1 MLISLIAVRISPLDG
16 SSKVL
21 GFVIQFR
28 GDSFPKSHNSL
39 QHLVAGGHCLDLP
52 SILRV
57 LQCVKVIV
65 V

>member
-1 MLISLIAVRISPLDG
+1 MLMLLTTVRIRPLDG
-16 SSKVL
+16 STKVL

-39 QHLVAGGHCLDLP
+39 QNLVAGGPCLDLH

-57 LQCVKVIV
+57 LQCVRVTAI
-65 V
+65 